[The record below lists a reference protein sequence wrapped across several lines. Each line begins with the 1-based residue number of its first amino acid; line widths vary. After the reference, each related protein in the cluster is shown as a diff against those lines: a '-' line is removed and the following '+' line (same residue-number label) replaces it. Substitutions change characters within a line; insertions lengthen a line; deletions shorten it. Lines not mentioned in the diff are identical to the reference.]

1 MKYSLMAL
9 ALLALLPTTLQA
21 ATGSIHPVAS
31 GTIRF
36 IGEITAPACTIKQ
49 RNEGLISNCYGIGT
63 SNNNGAVTT
72 SLNNMPSELVSNVTT
87 ESVNND
93 HRLKNITISYK

>member
-1 MKYSLMAL
+1 MKRSLIAL
-9 ALLALLPTTLQA
+9 ALLALIPATLQA
-21 ATGSIHPVAS
+21 ATGSSHPVAS

-36 IGEITAPACTIKQ
+36 VGEITSPACNIKQ
-49 RNEGLISNCYGIGT
+49 RNEELVSNCFGTGSTNGNGI
-63 SNNNGAVTT
+63 VTT